1 MIYCS
6 QKKMEEDMKTLYEIL
21 EVSET
26 ASKEI
31 IEKAYKVLVKRYHP
45 DLQPQ
50 DKKENAEKIMK
61 QINEAYNVLIDDAKR
76 KAYDEEL
83 KQSREEQQNSYYNSS
98 YQNENNN
105 YQNSNSVN
113 EQYNNANQYKNVQE
127 ELIKKQEQKMQEEL
141 KRQMEMQK
149 DIRNQYERKYQK
161 AYENYLRSLGYK
173 IKYKWT
179 WKRIKDLLITIS
191 IIIIICLILWII
203 PFTHNIIINFYE
215 SNPIIKGSVQILGK
229 ILQAIWN
236 AICSIFTQ
244 TNKP

>member
-1 MIYCS
+1 
-6 QKKMEEDMKTLYEIL
+6 MKTLYEIL

-83 KQSREEQQNSYYNSS
+83 KQSREEQQASYYNSSYQNENSS

-105 YQNSNSVN
+105 YQNSNNVN
-113 EQYNNANQYKNVQE
+113 EQYNNADQYKKARTKNAGR
-127 ELIKKQEQKMQEEL
+127 IKKANGNATKNA
-141 KRQMEMQK
+141 KRHK
-149 DIRNQYERKYQK
+149 K
-161 AYENYLRSLGYK
+161 
-173 IKYKWT
+173 
-179 WKRIKDLLITIS
+179 S
-191 IIIIICLILWII
+191 I
-203 PFTHNIIINFYE
+203 
-215 SNPIIKGSVQILGK
+215 
-229 ILQAIWN
+229 
-236 AICSIFTQ
+236 
-244 TNKP
+244 